1 LANSSITVIAGVGMS
16 GGGTPSLGGS
26 VTLNLDLGNSNVW
39 LGLQTFGD
47 LTISGTLVSVGSTN
61 LVSNLNANY
70 LNGVSSNGFVGI
82 GQTGEFVNIGQTGNF
97 VTIGSTG
104 DFVGVGQTGN
114 FITTLTNGNGI
125 NITGSGTSRSIG
137 ISSPACAG
145 TDKLQW
151 NGSAFICSVDVGSS
165 YTAGVGLTL
174 SSSNVFALNLGSSNV
189 WLGLQTFGDLTI
201 SGTFVSVGSTNL
213 VSNLNANYLN
223 GISSAG
229 FVLIGQTGSFVGVGQ
244 TGSLPYINNVTDSSL
259 IRSGSGPY
267 TIALN
272 LGNSNVW
279 TGLQTFS
286 GGIGVSG
293 TVNLPTGSISNANL
307 TNSSITINTGVG
319 MSGGGT
325 VSLGGTMAVAINLT
339 TSGTIGTTASNSG
352 LEVSASGLT
361 LLKGCNDG
369 QILKYTDAGGWTC
382 QADSSGG
389 ASTLNSLAAAD
400 GTNSINNGDN
410 QQVWNWNMTSASKTA
425 FTFGE
430 NVASTNGVTSQYLVG
445 ISTLAGSTA
454 APLKVSTQ
462 GNIILDT
469 TSAGGLTFGST
480 TANSSITMQ
489 SGTGTINIGTDAN
502 AKTISI
508 GTTTGA
514 ATLNLISGTGG
525 INIGTGAANKSIN
538 IGTGAANNVIS
549 IGTTSGTSS
558 LNLLAGTGGINIGT
572 GAVAKTISI
581 GTGAAA
587 NTLVI
592 GSTNTTSSTTIQSGS
607 GNINFAVDGTN
618 TSGKV
623 IIGNSGTTAPDLL
636 VLDNGTT
643 DPTGT
648 NGATYY
654 NSSTGKFR
662 CYESGA
668 WKDCITSEVQK
679 TRSFGDTAPVTWAD
693 NNTTELFTATPRP
706 NLTPSSTSNKILV
719 IVSIG
724 VSYTSANNVEPV
736 ATIRRSIGAT
746 ATCTSALTN
755 QVDGKLGGYSTD
767 LLSFTFTSSFVD
779 TVSTTQAVYYTVC
792 TDTDTVS
799 ASAAKSSISLTLI
812 EVENSNA
819 DLAEIYSTTDK
830 TLGPGAVV
838 SLDSNL
844 KSGVKK
850 STGSYEKG
858 LVGVVSSVPAITIG
872 SIDDNETSAVPVALS
887 GRVPVKVNTENGP
900 IKVGDPLT
908 SSSTPGVAMK
918 ATKAGAIIGTAMN
931 DFSGEETGQILVF
944 IKNGSGNGTKIAD
957 LLPGVDENATD
968 FSKQI
973 LDELMWQ
980 KDNLVLTDL
989 SEIITDRLV
998 AGVEIITPKIVTD
1011 KTQTKNLCVGEENN
1025 ETCITKSQLDQ
1036 ILSKMDIGGTTPT
1049 LTPTPTRVGAT
1060 LDTTLLTE

>member
-1 LANSSITVIAGVGMS
+1 SGTVNLPTGSISNANLVNSSITISTGVGMS
-16 GGGTPSLGGS
+16 GGGTVSLGGTA
-26 VTLNLDLGNSNVW
+26 TLNLDLGSSNVW
-39 LGLQTFGD
+39 IGLQTFNGG
-47 LTISGTLVSVGSTN
+47 IGIGSSALVN
-61 LVSNLNANY
+61 NLNSNY
-70 LNGVSSNGFVGI
+70 LNGISSAGFIGI
-82 GQTGEFVNIGQTGNF
+82 
-97 VTIGSTG
+97 
-104 DFVGVGQTGN
+104 GQTGN

-125 NITGSGTSRSIG
+125 IISGSGTSRSIG
-137 ISSPACAG
+137 VSSPTCTG

-174 SSSNVFALNLGSSNV
+174 SSSNVFSLNLGSSNV
-189 WLGLQTFGDLTI
+189 WLGLQTFNGGIGIGSSDL
-201 SGTFVSVGSTNL
+201 VTNL
-213 VSNLNANYLN
+213 NSNYLN
-223 GISSAG
+223 GISSSG
-229 FVLIGQTGSFVGVGQ
+229 FVGIGQTGNFISVGQ
-244 TGSLPYINNVTDSSL
+244 TGSLPYVNNVTDSSL
-259 IRSGSGPY
+259 TRSGAGPY

-279 TGLQTFS
+279 TGLQTFN

-307 TNSSITINTGVG
+307 VNSSITISTGVG

-325 VSLGGTMAVAINLT
+325 VSLGGTATVAVNLT
-339 TSGTIGTTASNSG
+339 TSGTVGSTASNSG

-369 QILKYTDAGGWTC
+369 QILKYTDAGGWAC
-382 QADSSGG
+382 QSDASGG
-389 ASTLNSLAAAD
+389 ASSLNSITAAD
-400 GTNSINNGDN
+400 GTNTINNGDN

-430 NVASTNGVTSQYLVG
+430 NVASTNGAGSQYLVG

-454 APLKVSTQ
+454 APLKVSAQ

-514 ATLNLISGTGG
+514 AALNLISGTGG
-525 INIGTGAANKSIN
+525 INIGTGTANKNIN

-558 LNLLAGTGGINIGT
+558 LNLWAGTGGINIGS
-572 GAVAKTISI
+572 GATAKTINI

-587 NTLVI
+587 ITMFI
-592 GSTNTTSSTTIQSGS
+592 GSTNTTSATTIQSGS
-607 GNINFAVDGTN
+607 GNIAFTVGGVNS
-618 TSGKV
+618 SGKV

-654 NSSTGKFR
+654 NSSTNKFR
-662 CYESGA
+662 CYENSI
-668 WKDCITSEVQK
+668 WKDCVTSEIQK
-679 TRSFGDTAPVTWAD
+679 TRSFVDTNVTTFAD
-693 NNTTELFTATPRP
+693 NNTTTIFIGATRP
-706 NLTPSSTSNKILV
+706 NITLSSASNKILV
-719 IVSIG
+719 MISVG
-724 VSYTSANNVEPV
+724 LSAAGTGNDTPV
-736 ATIRRSIGAT
+736 GTIRRGIGAT
-746 ATCTSALTN
+746 PVCDNAHTG
-755 QVDGKLGGYSTD
+755 QVDSFFGRYSSDAVSLTATN
-767 LLSFTFTSSFVD
+767 TFLDDPATTS
-779 TVSTTQAVYYTVC
+779 TVYYTLC
-792 TDTDTVS
+792 TDSTSVMADTVYKTS
-799 ASAAKSSISLTLI
+799 ATVTLI
-812 EVENSNA
+812 EVSNSNA
-819 DLAEIYSTTDK
+819 DLAEVYSATDK
-830 TLGPGAVV
+830 TIGAGDVV

-858 LVGVVSSVPAITIG
+858 LVGVVSSTPAITIG
-872 SIDDNETSAVPVALS
+872 SVDDNETSAVPVALS

-900 IKVGDPLT
+900 IKAGDPLT

-918 ATKAGAIIGTAMN
+918 ATKAGAIIGTAMS
-931 DFSGEETGQILVF
+931 DFDGEGTGHVLVF
-944 IKNGSGNGTKIAD
+944 IKNGVGNGTKIAD
-957 LLPGVDENATD
+957 LLPGVDENAAD
-968 FSKQI
+968 FAKQI

-1036 ILSKMDIGGTTPT
+1036 ILLKMDIGGTTPT
-1049 LTPTPTRVGAT
+1049 PMPTPTGVGAT
-1060 LDTTLLTE
+1060 LDTTGL